1 MTLGHTLLSPFAQH
15 TQSEDG
21 AELEKSLKDASF
33 PENIQVISKF
43 FFEKIYFPFFS
54 TVAQSTTMTI
64 VRVMTQN
71 VSRKRVLSAPPSR

>member
-33 PENIQVISKF
+33 PENIQVISENF
-43 FFEKIYFPFFS
+43 
-54 TVAQSTTMTI
+54 
-64 VRVMTQN
+64 
-71 VSRKRVLSAPPSR
+71 